1 LVISVRLHRDGRVSL
16 DCRPDEE
23 AFQMIAL
30 FRRRITASDAA
41 KALSKHQHA
50 TQRARMLQVARAIR
64 KAKGLPDTEALNG

>member
-1 LVISVRLHRDGRVSL
+1 MVSK
-16 DCRPDEE
+16 
-23 AFQMIAL
+23 MIAL

-50 TQRARMLQVARAIR
+50 TQRARMLQVARAMR

>member
-1 LVISVRLHRDGRVSL
+1 
-16 DCRPDEE
+16 
-23 AFQMIAL
+23 MIAL

-41 KALSKHQHA
+41 KALARHQHA